1 MKVFLSSDMEGTA
14 GVVDWQQ
21 CVGDGPEAAAG
32 RALLL
37 AEVNAAI
44 EGAVAGGAT
53 EIVVND
59 SHSTHAQPPCRRAG
73 RRGVLHLRQPQAAL
87 HDAGPGRQL
96 RRGDVR
102 VLPRLGGAPAGLS
115 HTYNPRAVIEARLGG
130 VVTGE
135 AGINALVAAHY
146 GVPVVLVTGD
156 RCACAETAAL
166 IPGVHAAVVK
176 EHVSRLAA
184 HSLHPARACALIRET
199 AQRAIEGAA
208 GAQPS
213 AGGLGHAGDLRP
225 HHRHR
230 RGGGLDPWRGAHGA
244 PRTALRR
251 RGSARRVPQFLR
263 GDPADPRGCGGGLT
277 SSTRLM
283 AGDTGG
289 RPPGFLLHWQQRL
302 GCPSPSYIA
311 STGSHR
317 QAPVS
322 ARLQCFTR
330 PEP

>member
-59 SHSTHAQPPCRRAG
+59 SHSTMRNLPADALAG
-73 RRGVLHLRQPQAAL
+73 GASYISGSHKPLYMMQGLDGSF
-87 HDAGPGRQL
+87 DAVMFVSYHGS
-96 RRGDVR
+96 V
-102 VLPRLGGAPAGLS
+102 GAPAGLS
-115 HTYNPRAVIEARLGG
+115 HTYNPRAVIEATLGG

-156 RCACAETAAL
+156 RCACEETAAL

-184 HSLHPARACALIRET
+184 HSLHPARARALIRET

-208 GAQPS
+208 S
-213 AGGLGHAGDLRP
+213 ASP
-225 HHRHR
+225 
-230 RGGGLDPWRGAHGA
+230 P
-244 PRTALRR
+244 PV
-251 RGSARRVPQFLR
+251 GSAPLEISVRTTDIAEAAGWVRGVERTGPRELR
-263 GDPADPRGCGGGLT
+263 FSGEDPLAVYRSFCAAILLT
-277 SSTRLM
+277 RTV
-283 AGDTGG
+283 AE
-289 RPPGFLLHWQQRL
+289 
-302 GCPSPSYIA
+302 
-311 STGSHR
+311 
-317 QAPVS
+317 VV
-322 ARLQCFTR
+322 
-330 PEP
+330 

>member
-1 MKVFLSSDMEGTA
+1 VKIFLSSDMEGTA
-14 GVVDWQQ
+14 GIVDWQQ

-59 SHSTHAQPPCRRAG
+59 SHSTMRNLPADALAG
-73 RRGVLHLRQPQAAL
+73 GASYISGSHKPLYMMQGLDDSFDAVLFVSYH
-87 HDAGPGRQL
+87 GSI
-96 RRGDVR
+96 
-102 VLPRLGGAPAGLS
+102 GAPAGMS
-115 HTYNPRAVIEARLGG
+115 HTYNPRAVMEARLGG

-156 RCACAETAAL
+156 RCACEETAAL

-199 AQRAIEGAA
+199 AQRAVEGAA
-208 GAQPS
+208 S
-213 AGGLGHAGDLRP
+213 ASP
-225 HHRHR
+225 
-230 RGGGLDPWRGAHGA
+230 P
-244 PRTALRR
+244 PV
-251 RGSARRVPQFLR
+251 GSAPLEISVRTTDIAEAASWVRGVDRTGPRELR
-263 GDPADPRGCGGGLT
+263 FTGGDPLAVYRSFC
-277 SSTRLM
+277 
-283 AGDTGG
+283 AAI
-289 RPPGFLLHWQQRL
+289 LLSR
-302 GCPSPSYIA
+302 A
-311 STGSHR
+311 V
-317 QAPVS
+317 AEMV
-322 ARLQCFTR
+322 
-330 PEP
+330 